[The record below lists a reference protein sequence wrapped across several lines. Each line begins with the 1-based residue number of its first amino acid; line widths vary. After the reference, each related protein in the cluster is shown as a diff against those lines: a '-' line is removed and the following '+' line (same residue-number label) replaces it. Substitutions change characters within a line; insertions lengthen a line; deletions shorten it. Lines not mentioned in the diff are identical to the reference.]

1 VKVPKAATPQI
12 AAARLK
18 KVYALRPKLAIVLG
32 SGFHHVLAELRVAG
46 KISYAKIPGFPKPT
60 VSGHAGELY
69 FGHLGQTPVL
79 VLSGRAHFYEG
90 HDMERV
96 TFATRTLAAFGVTD
110 LLLTNA
116 AGGINK
122 KFRAGDF
129 MVLTDHINFIG
140 ANPLRGGDA
149 SSPGIFATGASQPPL
164 PRFVDLTEAYDK
176 NLREFLFRAGK
187 ISNLKLQLGV
197 YLAVSG
203 PSYETPAEIRA
214 FAKLGADAVGM
225 STVPETIVA
234 RQLGMRVAA
243 VSCITNLAAGI
254 GGKKLSHAEV
264 LETAERVKK
273 SGAALLKNFAELYH
287 KSSAD

>member
-1 VKVPKAATPQI
+1 MDSPNPRA

-18 KVYALRPKLAIVLG
+18 KVSPLRPALAIVLG
-32 SGFHHVLAELRVAG
+32 SGFHHALAELRVDK
-46 KISYAKIPGFPKPT
+46 KIAYSKIPGFPKPT

-69 FGHLGQTPVL
+69 FGHLGKTPVL

-90 HDMERV
+90 HPMERV
-96 TFATRTLAAFGVTD
+96 TFAVRTLAAFGVTD

-116 AGGINK
+116 AGGLNN

-129 MVLTDHINFIG
+129 MVLTDHINFMG
-140 ANPLRGGDA
+140 ADPLRGAAIPD
-149 SSPGIFATGASQPPL
+149 L
-164 PRFVDLTEAYDK
+164 PRFVDLTETYDK
-176 NLREFLFRAGK
+176 KLRELLFRAGK
-187 ISNLKLQLGV
+187 ISKLKLQRGV

-214 FAKLGADAVGM
+214 FAALGADAVGM
-225 STVPETIVA
+225 STVPEAIVA
-234 RQLGMRVAA
+234 RQCGLNVAA

-254 GGKKLSHAEV
+254 SPEKLSHAEV

-273 SGAALLKNFAELYH
+273 SGAALIKNFAELYH
-287 KSSAD
+287 ELKIKN